1 MCVVLQFFHK
11 VIKTITDTIVNIAC
25 VLVIIT
31 GIILIVYKSK
41 GNNIIDDKLSMEECV
56 LTLVFGLGTLLVY
69 NLICLVIKKV
79 LKIEICKKKP
89 KIIPKNNTKDYED
102 MELIEN
108 GKDVY
113 C

>member
-1 MCVVLQFFHK
+1 MCVVLQFLHK
-11 VIKTITDTIVNIAC
+11 VIRTITDTIVNIAC
-25 VLVIIT
+25 VLVIIA
-31 GIILIVYKSK
+31 GIILIVYKNK
-41 GNNIIDDKLSMEECV
+41 GNNFIDEKLSMEECILV
-56 LTLVFGLGTLLVY
+56 LGLGLGTLIVY
-69 NLICLVIKKV
+69 NLICFAIKKV

-89 KIIPKNNTKDYED
+89 KIMPKNNEKNYDD